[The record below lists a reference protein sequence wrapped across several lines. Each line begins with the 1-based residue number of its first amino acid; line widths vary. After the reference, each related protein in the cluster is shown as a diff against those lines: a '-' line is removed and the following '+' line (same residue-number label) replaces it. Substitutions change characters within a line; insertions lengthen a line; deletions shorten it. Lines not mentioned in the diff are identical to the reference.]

1 MKETKGV
8 YAMGSRLWDLLAD
21 LKKTCRVVEL
31 SHVVSPDTPHWSGFT
46 DMIDETLYNYK
57 EHGFYANTYTI
68 VSQYGTHVDAPCH
81 FVEGRRALDA
91 IGAEEL
97 IMPLCVVDIC
107 DKAAADCDYAATA
120 EDIKAWESVHG
131 TIPEGAFVALRTD
144 WSKREDMDNCDA
156 EGNKHYPAWG
166 IDALKYLV
174 EEKKIAAIGHETTDT
189 DPAVIAARDGFPCET
204 YILDQQKFQI
214 EVLRNLDQLPPTG
227 SLIVCGFP
235 MVRDG
240 SGFTARCYAVIE
252 D

>member
-1 MKETKGV
+1 
-8 YAMGSRLWDLLAD
+8 MGSRLWDLLAE

-81 FVEGRRALDA
+81 FVEGRRPLDA

-107 DKAAADCDYAATA
+107 DKATADHDYAATA
-120 EDIKAWESVHG
+120 EDIKEWESVYG
-131 TIPEGAFVALRTD
+131 QIPEGAFVALRTD
-144 WSKREDMDNCDA
+144 WSKRDDMDNCDA

-174 EEKKIAAIGHETTDT
+174 EERNIAAIGHETTDT

-214 EVLRNLDQLPPTG
+214 EVLRNLDLVPPTG
-227 SLIVCGFP
+227 ALIVCGFP
-235 MVRDG
+235 MVKDG